1 MNGDDFIPLES
12 STGPLQSKINELH
25 SILRD
30 KKKSIEEE
38 YRSASNKLLNR
49 RSPPRLRQRSRSP
62 SKSRQRSRSPSK
74 SRQRSRSRS
83 RSRSPQHKTH
93 SRSHHPSARSVAPPN
108 RATDLPVREMY
119 ENIIAIGSAQ
129 GMVSQIDKKI
139 AAARQEQ
146 AQAYKQADDKIA
158 ALEIERAALSVSI
171 KAAATKI
178 ALCLPIN

>member
-1 MNGDDFIPLES
+1 
-12 STGPLQSKINELH
+12 
-25 SILRD
+25 
-30 KKKSIEEE
+30 
-38 YRSASNKLLNR
+38 
-49 RSPPRLRQRSRSP
+49 
-62 SKSRQRSRSPSK
+62 
-74 SRQRSRSRS
+74 
-83 RSRSPQHKTH
+83 
-93 SRSHHPSARSVAPPN
+93 
-108 RATDLPVREMY
+108 MY

>member
-62 SKSRQRSRSPSK
+62 SKSRQRSRSPHK
-74 SRQRSRSRS
+74 SRQRSRS
-83 RSRSPQHKTH
+83 PQYKTH
-93 SRSHHPSARSVAPPN
+93 SRSHHSSARSVAPPN

-129 GMVSQIDKKI
+129 GMISQIDKKI

>member
-62 SKSRQRSRSPSK
+62 SKSRQRSRSPHK
-74 SRQRSRSRS
+74 SRQ

-93 SRSHHPSARSVAPPN
+93 SRSHHSSARSVAPPN

-129 GMVSQIDKKI
+129 GMISQIDKKI